1 MLKPGCCRQTYPAS
15 YSSMRCDIEECSSAN
30 HGWATVLWALVL
42 VSLAYA
48 GRCMRHRSLASP
60 SQVSLR
66 RHTVMSASLLLVG
79 AGLATSI
86 GAHLAAPTGTCGVV
100 CHEYL
105 FDAHAEEYY
114 GVQSAERPL
123 PSLSFSAG
131 RWPQNWHPTPLVNWG
146 AGHTR
151 RRLSRKLWRR
161 LWLSLMA
168 PMLCSRRVRAPLL
181 TSPHRTQCLPARA
194 RLLRLQTLATRSVA
208 VYPAWRLWHQRGHWA
223 PSCCAAAGPGLE
235 AAASNQHQ
243 IDN

>member
-1 MLKPGCCRQTYPAS
+1 
-15 YSSMRCDIEECSSAN
+15 
-30 HGWATVLWALVL
+30 
-42 VSLAYA
+42 
-48 GRCMRHRSLASP
+48 
-60 SQVSLR
+60 
-66 RHTVMSASLLLVG
+66 MSASLLLVG
-79 AGLATSI
+79 TGLAPQHRRSLRRTHR
-86 GAHLAAPTGTCGVV
+86 HLWSRLPRVPLQC
-100 CHEYL
+100 
-105 FDAHAEEYY
+105 AHAEEYY
-114 GVQSAERPL
+114 GAQSAERPL
-123 PSLSFSAG
+123 PSLSFCAG